1 MTSFC
6 AHYPILTPGARSTV
20 PAPIGRRP
28 SRQVHQRRLAGAV
41 PAEQPTNPAALHR
54 QIDAPEN
61 RLRTARIGDRQGFH
75 RHIVGMVGHHRVL
88 LDRNMNG
95 SIVRRNIAPGLSE
108 NVQSAGWV
116 PFKGDEVE

>member
-28 SRQVHQRRLAGAV
+28 SRQCISVDL
-41 PAEQPTNPAALHR
+41 PAALHR

-61 RLRTARIGDRQGFH
+61 RLRTARIGGRQGFH